1 MIRSPAGVQTSL
13 VPVLQDIKDKA
24 AAKAARTGFRFIR
37 LLVWSVGKV
46 NNFDGDLCIIM
57 VIFAEI

>member
-1 MIRSPAGVQTSL
+1 MIRSPAGVQSPF
-13 VPVLQDIKDKA
+13 VPELQEIKDKA

-37 LLVWSVGKV
+37 LLIDLSVKLV
-46 NNFDGDLCIIM
+46 IFDGDLCIIL